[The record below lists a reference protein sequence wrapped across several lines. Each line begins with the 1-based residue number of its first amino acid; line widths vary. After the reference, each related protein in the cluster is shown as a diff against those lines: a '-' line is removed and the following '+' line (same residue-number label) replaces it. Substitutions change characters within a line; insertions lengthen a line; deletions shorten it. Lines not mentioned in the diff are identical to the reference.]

1 MRWILSKRNLSSCL
15 SSDKGQET
23 RDEGQEVLQFRET
36 RVKYWQKKNAI
47 SNMGKL
53 KLLALI
59 GLLFFA
65 VSGVQSQTRIAV
77 SKSSNNYETWLRHA
91 EADVRPVNM
100 YGLKIDSALHL
111 LAGCSGL
118 LLTGGEDVHPDNYGK
133 PDKIGLCEEIDRY
146 RDSLEFALIKKAIE
160 LKMPIFGICRG
171 EQILNVATGGTLIAD
186 IPAEADTAVI
196 HRCPTGSAEC
206 LHYVNIDPK
215 TLLFQITGIQT
226 GVVNSYHHQAVEKTG
241 PGMKITA
248 VAENGIAEAIER
260 EHAQEGAFMM
270 GVQWHPE
277 RLEQVPDLAIPLAEY
292 FLQEAREYVNR

>member
-1 MRWILSKRNLSSCL
+1 MKI
-15 SSDKGQET
+15 
-23 RDEGQEVLQFRET
+23 
-36 RVKYWQKKNAI
+36 
-47 SNMGKL
+47 L
-53 KLLALI
+53 KLLALTCLLLIAEI
-59 GLLFFA
+59 GIQ
-65 VSGVQSQTRIAV
+65 GQTRIAV
-77 SKSSNNYETWLRHA
+77 SKTSDNYEAWLRKA
-91 EADVRPVNM
+91 ETEVQPVNM
-100 YGLKIDSALHL
+100 YGMKIDAALQI

-133 PDKIGLCEEIDRY
+133 PQEANLCEEFDRY

-186 IPAEADTAVI
+186 IPSKVDTTVL
-196 HRCPTGSAEC
+196 HRCPPGSAEC

-241 PGMKITA
+241 PGMRITA
-248 VAENGIAEAIER
+248 VAENGVAEAIER

-277 RLEQVPDLAIPLAEY
+277 RLTQVPDLALPLAEY
-292 FLQEAREYVNR
+292 FLEEAREFGAGIGDR